1 MFDATPEIYS
11 PRRERAT
18 LCRLPLEP
26 VLIPS
31 NVIEQHIITN
41 LNCAIN
47 NT

>member
-1 MFDATPEIYS
+1 MPPLKYIALDVDIC
-11 PRRERAT
+11 
-18 LCRLPLEP
+18 LLPLESVP
-26 VLIPS
+26 IPS